1 MVPFDRT
8 HFPEVERV
16 IKAPAS
22 HWDKKIA
29 ADLVTEMEAFFG
41 KVDTIPQMKQ
51 ALAIAGYQGLR
62 RQIEKAIEG
71 KTGSDAVRAMALAM
85 RSFALGSPGLAVA
98 SFRDPEV
105 DNPEYQKAAGEL
117 AQTVLRVF
125 SDVGITD
132 ESAKHAIRILKSLVR
147 GFVLGEMSAPV
158 ARPME
163 YQKSYVFAVEMFV
176 SGLDALRGASI
187 TADEIAVNDGPV
199 NPA

>member
-1 MVPFDRT
+1 
-8 HFPEVERV
+8 
-16 IKAPAS
+16 
-22 HWDKKIA
+22 
-29 ADLVTEMEAFFG
+29 MEAFFG

>member
-22 HWDKKIA
+22 RWDKKIA

>member
-16 IKAPAS
+16 IKAPVS
-22 HWDKKIA
+22 RWDKKIA

-71 KTGSDAVRAMALAM
+71 KAGSDAVRAMALAM

-125 SDVGITD
+125 SNVGITD

>member
-22 HWDKKIA
+22 RWDKKIA

-62 RQIEKAIEG
+62 RQIEKAVEG
-71 KTGSDAVRAMALAM
+71 KTGLEAVRAMALAM

-98 SFRDPEV
+98 SFRDPDVNDREC
-105 DNPEYQKAAGEL
+105 QQAAGQL
-117 AQTVLRVF
+117 VQTVLRVF
-125 SDVGITD
+125 SEAGVTD
-132 ESAKHAIRILKSLVR
+132 EAAKHAIRILKSLVR

-158 ARPME
+158 ARPIE
-163 YQKSYVFAVEMFV
+163 YQKSYVFAVDMFV
-176 SGLDALRGASI
+176 SGLGALREAS
-187 TADEIAVNDGPV
+187 AANDERI

>member
-22 HWDKKIA
+22 RWDKKIA

-71 KTGSDAVRAMALAM
+71 KTGADAVRAMALAM
-85 RSFALGSPGLAVA
+85 RSFA
-98 SFRDPEV
+98 
-105 DNPEYQKAAGEL
+105 
-117 AQTVLRVF
+117 
-125 SDVGITD
+125 
-132 ESAKHAIRILKSLVR
+132 VR
-147 GFVLGEMSAPV
+147 
-158 ARPME
+158 
-163 YQKSYVFAVEMFV
+163 
-176 SGLDALRGASI
+176 
-187 TADEIAVNDGPV
+187 
-199 NPA
+199 

>member
-22 HWDKKIA
+22 RWDKKIA

-71 KTGSDAVRAMALAM
+71 KTGADAVRAMALAM

>member
-22 HWDKKIA
+22 RWDKKIA

-62 RQIEKAIEG
+62 RQIEKAVEG
-71 KTGSDAVRAMALAM
+71 KTGPDAVRAMAFAM

-105 DNPEYQKAAGEL
+105 DNPEYQKAAGQL
-117 AQTVLRVF
+117 AQTVMRVF
-125 SDVGITD
+125 SGVGIAD

-176 SGLDALRGASI
+176 SGLDALRDASI
-187 TADEIAVNDGPV
+187 TADKLAVNDGPV

>member
-8 HFPEVERV
+8 NFPEVERV

-22 HWDKKIA
+22 RWDKKIA

-51 ALAIAGYQGLR
+51 ALAIAGYQGLQR
-62 RQIEKAIEG
+62 HIEKAVAG
-71 KTGSDAVRAMALAM
+71 KTGADAVRAMAHAM

-105 DNPEYQKAAGEL
+105 DNPEYQKAAGQL
-117 AQTVLRVF
+117 AQTVLRTFAEAGV
-125 SDVGITD
+125 TD
-132 ESAKHAIRILKSLVR
+132 EAAKHAIRILKSLVR

-158 ARPME
+158 ARPID

-176 SGLDALRGASI
+176 RGLSELQDGSSAK
-187 TADEIAVNDGPV
+187 EI
-199 NPA
+199 

>member
-22 HWDKKIA
+22 RWDKKIA

-125 SDVGITD
+125 SNVGITD

-187 TADEIAVNDGPV
+187 TADEIAANDGTV
-199 NPA
+199 NPV